1 MNKIECTN
9 LSKSFFLNSEELNVL
24 NEINLS
30 IEESNLIG
38 ITGKSG
44 AGKST
49 LLHLIA
55 GLDKPSSGDITFNN
69 NSILSM
75 TSNEISKLRLINFG
89 FVYQFHH
96 LLEDLT
102 IEENILIPS
111 ILKNSFNNKVKNKSI
126 DLMKKLDIYDRKDS
140 LPWKLSGGEKQ
151 RAAIARA
158 LINDPKFLFLDEPTG
173 NLDKE
178 NASIIQNLLLDLST
192 TKGISLIAASHDNE
206 FIKSFNSIY
215 SLNDSKLVEIKSDLN
230 E

>member
-1 MNKIECTN
+1 MNN
-9 LSKSFFLNSEELNVL
+9 EELNVL

-55 GLDKPSSGDITFNN
+55 GLDKPSSGDITFND

>member
-1 MNKIECTN
+1 MCIR
-9 LSKSFFLNSEELNVL
+9 
-24 NEINLS
+24 
-30 IEESNLIG
+30 
-38 ITGKSG
+38 
-44 AGKST
+44 
-49 LLHLIA
+49 
-55 GLDKPSSGDITFNN
+55 D
-69 NSILSM
+69 
-75 TSNEISKLRLINFG
+75 R
-89 FVYQFHH
+89 
-96 LLEDLT
+96 
-102 IEENILIPS
+102 
-111 ILKNSFNNKVKNKSI
+111 VKNKSI

-192 TKGISLIAASHDNE
+192 TKGISLIAAYHDNE